1 MTKVKLLPLQ
11 EALAAATA
19 IRKRYTECED
29 GGLDPRRA
37 LDGASV
43 AALLS
48 LAVLAGQFDR
58 LAQAAAALHAD
69 PDRAAFVLTDEE
81 FALFEDL
88 QEQLVA
94 AGYLPLPETQQKEPA
109 HGEG

>member
-11 EALAAATA
+11 EALAAAAA
-19 IRKRYTECED
+19 IRKRYTACED
-29 GGLDPRRA
+29 AGLDPRRA

-58 LAQAAAALHAD
+58 LARTAAPFSLKPQD
-69 PDRAAFVLTDEE
+69 